1 LIVLL
6 CLVGYD
12 LASEGHRKRLAL
24 LGELGDIASILGLAV
39 TFIGFGATLYQAT
52 QSRRAAEQARDRV
65 LDLNALVGVDS
76 AIRVL
81 EDIRRLHRL
90 EAWPALPDRY
100 TSLMMDLR
108 AIRTRTPSLS
118 KEHQREIQGVVTQLA
133 NMERQV
139 ERIVNGK
146 AIAEVTGL
154 NITVTRQINRLAD
167 LLVEL
172 QTKMQG

>member
-1 LIVLL
+1 ML
-6 CLVGYD
+6 
-12 LASEGHRKRLAL
+12 S
-24 LGELGDIASILGLAV
+24 ELGNIASILSLVIAV
-39 TFIGFGATLYQAT
+39 VGFGATIYQTT
-52 QSRRAAEQARDRV
+52 QSRKAAEQARDRV

-81 EDIRRLHRL
+81 GDIRRLHRL
-90 EAWPALPDRY
+90 EAWEALPDRY

-108 AIRTRTPSLS
+108 AIRTRTPTLSL
-118 KEHQREIQGVVTQLA
+118 EHRTRIQEVIAQIAVI
-133 NMERQV
+133 ERQV

-146 AIAEVTGL
+146 IEAEVASL

-172 QTKMQG
+172 QSRMQG

>member
-1 LIVLL
+1 V
-6 CLVGYD
+6 V
-12 LASEGHRKRLAL
+12 
-24 LGELGDIASILGLAV
+24 
-39 TFIGFGATLYQAT
+39 GFGATIYQTT
-52 QSRRAAEQARDRV
+52 QSRKAAEQARDRV

-81 EDIRRLHRL
+81 GDIRRLHRL
-90 EAWPALPDRY
+90 EAWEALPDRY

-108 AIRTRTPSLS
+108 AIRTRTPTLSL
-118 KEHQREIQGVVTQLA
+118 EHRTRIQEVIAQIAVI
-133 NMERQV
+133 ERQV

-146 AIAEVTGL
+146 IEAEVASL

-172 QTKMQG
+172 QSRMQG